1 MLGMTSNYNSNDHS
15 FIGGEIGHYVN
26 RLAKESGRD
35 LTVIRYNKLGV
46 FCIIEMLS
54 PNRDV
59 FIDLMNLGKSLA
71 NFNRAKNHELQHRL
85 FKPLTCDETSVGIA
99 EAESRHLHDMQ
110 AWNEEEG
117 ERLAKCAK
125 GE

>member
-1 MLGMTSNYNSNDHS
+1 MLGMVNHLNSNKHS

-46 FCIIEMLS
+46 FCIIEILS
-54 PNRDV
+54 SNRGD
-59 FIDLMNLGKSLA
+59 FIDILNLGKSLA
-71 NFNRAKNHELQHRL
+71 NFNQDKNRELHRRL
-85 FKPLTCDETSVGIA
+85 FKPLTCDETSVGIT
-99 EAESRHLHDMQ
+99 EAESRYHHDRQ
-110 AWNEEEG
+110 DENAEEQ
-117 ERLAKCAK
+117 ERLELCAR

>member
-85 FKPLTCDETSVGIA
+85 FKPLTCDETSVGIT
-99 EAESRHLHDMQ
+99 EAESRYHHDRQ
-110 AWNEEEG
+110 DENAEEQ
-117 ERLAKCAK
+117 ERLELCAR